1 MPAKRSQSPAG
12 ALKAV
17 DTRGATRSSAHPA
30 KPVPATHKLTY
41 AQAIAQGLQQAMEL
55 SPDVILMG
63 QLIDYSPAVFGTT
76 TGLIERFGPKRVLD
90 FPVAES
96 IMTAA
101 GMGAALAGMRPI
113 LIHHRLDFML
123 YSMDAIVN
131 WLSLWRF
138 KSNDESRVPVT
149 IRAIVG
155 KGWGQGPQH
164 SKSLHAWF
172 AHLPGLRVAVPATA
186 FDAKGLLLESIFG
199 EDPTIIIEHRS
210 LFTLKDDVPEQPYR
224 VRFGK
229 AAVRRRGKDVTLV
242 AIGIMVPLSLKVA
255 EQLAAQGIEIE
266 VIDLRS
272 VSPLDVNAV
281 LQSVERTGRLA
292 VADPAWQS
300 VSVAAEVIAAVS
312 EQLGGG
318 LKAKP
323 VRICL
328 PDSHTPMSSALENV
342 YYPDEEVL
350 AGKLLSLVR

>member
-1 MPAKRSQSPAG
+1 MTAKRSKVLAEAARSFNGAAG
-12 ALKAV
+12 TAP
-17 DTRGATRSSAHPA
+17 ATR
-30 KPVPATHKLTY
+30 KLSY
-41 AQAIAQGLQQAMEL
+41 AQAIAQGLHQAMEL
-55 SPDVILMG
+55 SPDVILLG
-63 QLIDYSPAVFGTT
+63 QLVDYTPAVFGTT
-76 TGLIERFGPKRVLD
+76 TGLIERFGPDRVLD

-96 IMTAA
+96 VMTAA
-101 GMGAALAGMRPI
+101 GMGAALTGMRPV

-123 YSMDAIVN
+123 YSMDNVVN

-210 LFTLKDDVPEQPYR
+210 LFTLQDDVPEAPYR

-229 AAVRRRGKDVTLV
+229 AVVRRRGSDLTLA
-242 AIGIMVPLSLKVA
+242 AIGFMVPLALKVA
-255 EQLAAQGIEIE
+255 ARLAERSIEVE
-266 VIDLRS
+266 VIDLRTVTPLDTATVVQS
-272 VSPLDVNAV
+272 VS
-281 LQSVERTGRLA
+281 RTGRLA
-292 VADPAWQS
+292 VADPAWRS
-300 VSVAAEVIAAVS
+300 VGVAAEVIASVS
-312 EQLGGG
+312 EQCGRQ
-318 LKAKP
+318 LKADP
-323 VRICL
+323 VRICY

-342 YYPDEEVL
+342 YYPDEEAL
-350 AGKLLSLVR
+350 AAKLLSLVR

>member
-1 MPAKRSQSPAG
+1 MDVSATGQPVAAPAPA
-12 ALKAV
+12 AN
-17 DTRGATRSSAHPA
+17 R
-30 KPVPATHKLTY
+30 LTY

-55 SPDVILMG
+55 SPDVIVMG

-96 IMTAA
+96 VMTAA
-101 GMGAALAGMRPI
+101 GMGAALAGMRPV

-210 LFTLKDDVPEQPYR
+210 LFTLHDDVPEAPYR

-229 AAVRRRGKDVTLV
+229 AVVRRRGGDLTLA
-242 AIGIMVPLSLKVA
+242 AIGFMVPLALKVA
-255 EQLAAQGIEIE
+255 AQLAERSVEVE
-266 VIDLRS
+266 VIDLRTVTPLDTATVVQS
-272 VSPLDVNAV
+272 VS
-281 LQSVERTGRLA
+281 RTGRLA
-292 VADPAWQS
+292 VADPAWRS
-300 VSVAAEVIAAVS
+300 VGVAAEVIASVS
-312 EQLGGG
+312 EQCGRQ
-318 LKAKP
+318 LKADP
-323 VRICL
+323 VRICY

-342 YYPDEEVL
+342 YYPDEEAL
-350 AGKLLSLVR
+350 AEKLLSLVR